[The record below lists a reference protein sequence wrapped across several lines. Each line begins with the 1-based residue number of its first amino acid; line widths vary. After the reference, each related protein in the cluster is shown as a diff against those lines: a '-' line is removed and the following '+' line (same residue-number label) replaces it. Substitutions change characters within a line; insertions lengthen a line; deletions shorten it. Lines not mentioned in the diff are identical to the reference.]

1 MANNTQSLSNNK
13 TVTAV
18 LLDTVSIQKY
28 IFSGRK
34 LREFVGASYLVE
46 WIYDEPILKVL
57 QKMYP
62 STSIDLTAWKNNSGT
77 IQILN
82 GADFEVGYIGGGNA
96 LLFFSD
102 TKKAKEFIKEWTSLL
117 LHKAPGL
124 IPAAALIDDFDFNDN
139 NYVNSIKK
147 LFEKLE
153 EIKVSYPVNVFIPG
167 HGLTAEC
174 QFSGGNKEIYQD
186 EEYGFISS
194 ILKTKLNFTAEANNR
209 FKSLLPPNLPYDFDF
224 PLEIDKL
231 GQKKGQENY
240 IAIVHIDGNATG
252 QLFRNCKDLG
262 KTRKLSVFLKEKT
275 AEAMKTTIDNLIAKI
290 PDFQEFLDLSK
301 TNGSFYLPIRPI
313 ILGGDDVTFIC
324 HGKLGI
330 WLTEKFIENY
340 HDLTKNN
347 AFNSNFSLS
356 AGVLITKSH
365 MPFYRAYRLSEELCA
380 EAKKRRKELN
390 DTGSWIDFHIA
401 YGGFTGTINEIREK
415 HYRTHKGPLYLRP
428 YKIDNN
434 STGIYS
440 FSALKDGAKKL
451 TATLTAT
458 LPRSL
463 PRSKVLDL
471 RKILALG
478 DDNAAKAFL
487 NNLRIRGLTL
497 PDYPGGKFQNNIWD
511 TTTSGNIC
519 TPYFDMIELA
529 EFYPF

>member
-96 LLFFSD
+96 LLFFREVN
-102 TKKAKEFIKEWTSLL
+102 KAKEFIKEWTALL
-117 LHKAPGL
+117 LYKAPGL
-124 IPAAALIDDFDFNDN
+124 IPAAAFIDDFDFNDN

-194 ILKTKLNFTAEANNR
+194 ILKTKLNYTAEANNR
-209 FKSLLPPNLPYDFDF
+209 FKSLLPNPQCDF

-240 IAIVHIDGNATG
+240 IAIVHIDGNSTG
-252 QLFRNCKDLG
+252 QLFRNCNNLIA
-262 KTRKLSVFLKEKT
+262 TRNLSSFLKDKT
-275 AEAMKTTIDNLIAKI
+275 AEAMKITIQNLIDEILNKS
-290 PDFQEFLDLSK
+290 PRFQEFLELAK
-301 TNGSFYLPIRPI
+301 NNGSFYLPIRPI

-324 HGKLGI
+324 HGKLGL

-428 YKIDNN
+428 YKIDNT

-440 FSALKDGAKKL
+440 FSALKNGAKNL
-451 TATLTAT
+451 MDI
-458 LPRSL
+458 

-497 PDYPGGKFQNNIWD
+497 PAYPGGNFQNKIWD
-511 TTTSGNIC
+511 TQTYGNHC